1 MGELDNN
8 QPKAVGSHA
17 IGPNS
22 ELQRQIAAKFS
33 PKDLRMPADQL
44 GFNTIAL
51 RYESATLSHDLKS
64 LSRKLIS

>member
-22 ELQRQIAAKFS
+22 ELQRQIAAKIS
-33 PKDLRMPADQL
+33 PKDSRMLADQSA
-44 GFNTIAL
+44 AL
-51 RYESATLSHDLKS
+51 SNNSKA
-64 LSRKLIS
+64 SRRKPNG